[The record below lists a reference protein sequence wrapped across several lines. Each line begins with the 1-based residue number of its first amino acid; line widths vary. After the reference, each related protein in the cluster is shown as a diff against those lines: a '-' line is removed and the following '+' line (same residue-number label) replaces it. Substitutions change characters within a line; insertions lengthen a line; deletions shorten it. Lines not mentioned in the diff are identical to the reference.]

1 MLNANSRGINISKG
15 PKYIR
20 KFCSGGPNISTNL
33 SGGSKYFD
41 IIIWTGGLK
50 MGVQFLS
57 DMQYKHG
64 HGLYFSTIDL
74 VWSGLQIRNNRFSED
89 NQ

>member
-1 MLNANSRGINISKG
+1 
-15 PKYIR
+15 
-20 KFCSGGPNISTNL
+20 
-33 SGGSKYFD
+33 
-41 IIIWTGGLK
+41 

-74 VWSGLQIRNNRFSED
+74 HGLVCILVPLIWSGLVCKLGITAFSED
-89 NQ
+89 NR